1 MDEPAAR
8 ASEAS
13 SARDGENIFA
23 LDVEE
28 LRERYRNH
36 ASSSDFGVGDSAAD
50 EALVMF
56 LELALATPRR
66 LIRALEQ
73 DDIARTN
80 LITTLL
86 CAFISVAHTE
96 RVAKILAGL
105 TWGRGF
111 VATENM
117 WTYVDD
123 CDARVEECARGGDG
137 VLDRSKG
144 PVFMPVRAYVGSDG
158 FFRNQLT
165 YLLSHD
171 ERTRAAFFERLF
183 LSLNHFADQFTRL
196 YAATR
201 SHENGGTHGEDGDDV
216 DALSKMRE
224 ASFVNLYTHLRL
236 LEMSFDV
243 MPNVFLREDSSSLA
257 STIELIEFLIH
268 RCTPLGVFNGRAR
281 DGVVVETSLLM
292 LPIFGICACSNRA
305 LSDGVAQRL
314 SATSVGIPDFSIV
327 IEIIESLTSESGDGR
342 TRRRIVFQAQ
352 SSAELRLELVS
363 AAKKRARDEIERMA
377 KVPSPPIN
385 LEEIAPD
392 AFLDSIT
399 GRLMWQPVKLGSGQY
414 VDMSTIHRLRMT
426 GATTD
431 PFTGAPLEFDS
442 FDVDAD
448 MKGRIDNWCRENN
461 IQSAGVAK

>member
-8 ASEAS
+8 AENAPPT
-13 SARDGENIFA
+13 RDNTNIFA

-36 ASSSDFGVGDSAAD
+36 ASSSDFGVGDSDSD
-50 EALVMF
+50 EALIMF

-73 DDIARTN
+73 DDIARKN
-80 LITTLL
+80 LVTTLL
-86 CAFISVAHTE
+86 CAFISAVHSE

-123 CDARVEECARGGDG
+123 CDARVDECARGEEG

-171 ERTRAAFFERLF
+171 ERTREAFFERLF

-196 YAATR
+196 YAATHA
-201 SHENGGTHGEDGDDV
+201 HENGEAYCEGDDI
-216 DALSKMRE
+216 DALRSMRE

-236 LEMSFDV
+236 LETSFDI
-243 MPNVFLREDSSSLA
+243 MPNVFLREGSPLLA

-268 RCTPLGVFNGRAR
+268 RCTPLAGFNGRAR
-281 DGVVVETSLLM
+281 DGVVVETSLLI

-305 LSDGVAQRL
+305 LSDGVARRL

-327 IEIIESLTSESGDGR
+327 IEIIEKLTNEIGDGR

-352 SSAELRLELVS
+352 SSVELRLELIS
-363 AAKKRARDEIERMA
+363 ATKNRVRNEMERMA
-377 KVPSPPIN
+377 KVPSQRN

-392 AFLDSIT
+392 AFVDSIT
-399 GRLMWQPVKLGSGQY
+399 GRFMWQPVKLDSGQY

-426 GATTD
+426 GATMD